1 MNSAISR
8 RAALGALATLAT
20 LPWTARAQPA
30 APLVEVHKSP
40 SCGCCKFWIKH
51 LEANGFRVRTI
62 EVADPS
68 KVRARLGMPE
78 KYGSC
83 HTAVVG
89 GYLVEGHVPARDLK
103 RLLETRPAALGLAV
117 PDMPIGSP
125 GMDLPEYEGR
135 KDRYDV
141 LLVARD
147 GTARVWAH
155 YG

>member
-1 MNSAISR
+1 
-8 RAALGALATLAT
+8 
-20 LPWTARAQPA
+20 
-30 APLVEVHKSP
+30 
-40 SCGCCKFWIKH
+40 
-51 LEANGFRVRTI
+51 
-62 EVADPS
+62 
-68 KVRARLGMPE
+68 MPE